1 MQSCARAPPEGQV
14 DASTMSDP
22 TDRLLDFTLVEAVV
36 ELIPD
41 PVIGVDRG
49 GTICVANQLATELF
63 GYDSS
68 DLVGGK
74 LERLVPDRARLQHRR
89 HREGFE
95 REPSVRQ
102 MGAGLDLHGRRK
114 DGTEFPVDISL
125 APIATESGP
134 LVVAA
139 DRDLTERRREP
150 AAPAHLAALVESTD
164 PAGAAPDRPPR
175 ERQEGKAGVA

>member
-1 MQSCARAPPEGQV
+1 MPSSTGSPPEGQV

-22 TDRLLDFTLVEAVV
+22 TDRLLDSTLVEALV

-89 HREGFE
+89 HREGFA
-95 REPSVRQ
+95 REPSVSQ
-102 MGAGLDLHGRRK
+102 MGAGLDLPGRRK
-114 DGTEFPVDISL
+114 DGTALPVDLRL
-125 APIATESGP
+125 ATIAPEPGP
-134 LVVAA
+134 TGVHAI
-139 DRDLTERRREP
+139 RDTR
-150 AAPAHLAALVESTD
+150 
-164 PAGAAPDRPPR
+164 
-175 ERQEGKAGVA
+175 KN